1 MVALTGFLTL
11 LFVVLAGLNGLKG
24 KVKNRTF
31 RNLMRYHTLFGGL
44 AALSALVHM
53 TLNLLEGDLRITGT
67 IALVMVLATA
77 TLGGS
82 FKKTHNKTVF
92 KYHRVIGPLSLVA
105 IVVHIIFN
113 SSF

>member
-11 LFVVLAGLNGLKG
+11 TFVVLAGLNGLKR
-24 KVKNRTF
+24 KVKNRPYK
-31 RNLMRYHTLFGGL
+31 NLMRYHTLFGGL

-53 TLNLLEGDLRITGT
+53 TLNLIEGDFRITGT
-67 IALVMVLATA
+67 IAILLVLAAA

-82 FKKTHNKTVF
+82 FKQTHKKTLF
-92 KYHRVIGPLSLVA
+92 KYHRVIGPLSLIA
-105 IVVHIIFN
+105 IVIHIIFN